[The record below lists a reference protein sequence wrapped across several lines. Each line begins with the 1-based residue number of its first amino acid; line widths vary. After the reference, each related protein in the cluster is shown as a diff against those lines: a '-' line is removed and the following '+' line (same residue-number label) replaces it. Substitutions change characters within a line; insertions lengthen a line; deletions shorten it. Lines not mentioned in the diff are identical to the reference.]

1 MIAAETPK
9 KIWTLLDLVT
19 WGTTYLTEKGFDDP
33 RLNIE
38 LLLAHLLRLQRIQ
51 LYTNFDRPLS
61 ESELGMFKELLKR
74 RLSHEPLQYILGE
87 TEFMGLKFAVDPRVL
102 IPRPDTE
109 ILVETVINKIKKSFL
124 SADDL
129 RILDIGTGSGCIAVS
144 LAKLL
149 PNATVTAID
158 MSSEAIELASVN
170 AGRNGVLEKI
180 SFLQKNFLT
189 DHAGDQK
196 FHCIVSNP
204 PYISN
209 REYGQLPTEVKEFEP
224 TIALADGG
232 DGLTFFKEIAE
243 YAAQSLLSGGF
254 VAVEH
259 AFDQSESAQQIFQHA
274 GLTNVSA
281 IKDFGGHFR
290 CVVADK

>member
-19 WGTTYLTEKGFDDP
+19 WGTTYLTEKGFNDP

-38 LLLAHLLRLQRIQ
+38 LLLSHVLHLQRIQ

-61 ESELGMFKELLKR
+61 ENELGMFKELLKR

-109 ILVETVINKIKKSFL
+109 ILVETVINKIKKSF
-124 SADDL
+124 SPTDDV
-129 RILDIGTGSGCIAVS
+129 RVLDIGTGSGCIAIS

-149 PNATVTAID
+149 PNTTVTAID
-158 MSSEAIELASVN
+158 ISSEAIDLASVN
-170 AGRNGVLEKI
+170 AEKNGLFDKI
-180 SFLQKNFLT
+180 YFLKKNFLT
-189 DHAGDQK
+189 DHSGDEK

-209 REYGQLPTEVKEFEP
+209 GEYDLLPSEVKKFEP
-224 TIALADGG
+224 RMALADGE
-232 DGLTFFKEIAE
+232 DGLTLFKKIAT
-243 YAAQSLLSGGF
+243 YASQWLVDGGF

-259 AFDQSESAQQIFQHA
+259 AFDQSESVRQILQHA
-274 GLTNVSA
+274 GLRNVTA
-281 IKDFGGHFR
+281 IKDYGGHFR